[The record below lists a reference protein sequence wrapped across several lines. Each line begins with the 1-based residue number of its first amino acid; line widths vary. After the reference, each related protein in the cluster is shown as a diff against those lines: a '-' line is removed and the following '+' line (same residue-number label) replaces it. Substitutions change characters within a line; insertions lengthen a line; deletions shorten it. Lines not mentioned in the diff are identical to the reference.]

1 MADSRMRR
9 MSKKQRA
16 KIRRRK
22 KRLRA
27 AVVLFACALIC
38 FLFCQILLFFYVH
51 RYAKDTALE
60 GVRVGNLDVSG
71 MTVSQVEK
79 AVEKQVKACQNGT
92 LTIKAGKSSGDTT
105 YKKMG
110 LSADGKNLAKE
121 AVNYGKEGNLFK
133 RFKEIRSCKKNGYTV
148 PLQYT
153 VNEKKTKKI
162 LKTVCANS
170 YDGPVN
176 ASMVTKKG
184 KPVITEGKE
193 GEAVDVKATIKVIEK
208 YLNDGWQGE
217 DGTITAKSKMTK
229 PEIQASDLKELSDVL
244 GTFQTYYGD
253 DGSSKAINVEA
264 GANHIGGHLVKPGE
278 EFSANAA
285 MEPYTEENGYTEG
298 GSYENGQVVQTMGGG
313 ICQVSTTLYNALLL
327 AEVEITERMPHSML
341 IDYVEPSMDAAIA
354 DDVKDLKFKNNYK
367 TPIYIE
373 SVLSDGYL
381 TFNIYG
387 KETRDKNRTIEYVSE
402 TLDTEEAE
410 GTRFVETDEYV
421 GYYEVISGA
430 REGLSAQLWKVVY
443 ENGEEVS
450 RDVVNTSHYASSP
463 MTIGVGA
470 NTSNSAL
477 KSRIESAIASQDK
490 DTILSAIGG
499 GSYDGDEDY

>member
-1 MADSRMRR
+1 MADSRRRR

-38 FLFCQILLFFYVH
+38 FLFSQILLFFYVH
-51 RYAKDTALE
+51 RYAKDTAME

-148 PLQYT
+148 PFQYT

-193 GEAVDVKATIKVIEK
+193 GETVDVKATIKVIEK

-217 DGTITAKSKMTK
+217 DGTITVKSKMTK

-327 AEVEITERMPHSML
+327 AEVEITERMPHSIL
-341 IDYVEPSMDAAIA
+341 IDYV
-354 DDVKDLKFKNNYK
+354 
-367 TPIYIE
+367 
-373 SVLSDGYL
+373 
-381 TFNIYG
+381 
-387 KETRDKNRTIEYVSE
+387 
-402 TLDTEEAE
+402 
-410 GTRFVETDEYV
+410 
-421 GYYEVISGA
+421 
-430 REGLSAQLWKVVY
+430 
-443 ENGEEVS
+443 
-450 RDVVNTSHYASSP
+450 
-463 MTIGVGA
+463 
-470 NTSNSAL
+470 
-477 KSRIESAIASQDK
+477 
-490 DTILSAIGG
+490 
-499 GSYDGDEDY
+499 